1 MDVDDS
7 VVVWDLTQGTAHPR
21 PDLPPDLVVY
31 SVLHGGNGRVW
42 VGGSR
47 DGSAQAM
54 VFEIDAVSG
63 ARVGEPIVAGRT
75 GRARL
80 ALSPDGRTLATG
92 AADRT
97 IRLWD
102 AGTHEALGVNVLAGH
117 RDEVSGLAFT
127 PDGRN
132 LVSIDRDLVVNFWD
146 VGERRL
152 VATFHGPYDGIND
165 LALSADGSSLIVAS
179 EDDTV
184 YLWPLDR
191 RQWITA
197 ACALAGRNLTPDEW
211 QLYGSGAPRR
221 LCEQYDGEGP
231 PVDWSERL
239 DG

>member
-1 MDVDDS
+1 M
-7 VVVWDLTQGTAHPR
+7 
-21 PDLPPDLVVY
+21 
-31 SVLHGGNGRVW
+31 
-42 VGGSR
+42 
-47 DGSAQAM
+47 
-54 VFEIDAVSG
+54 
-63 ARVGEPIVAGRT
+63 GEPIVAGKDWT
-75 GRARL
+75 SSARAE
-80 ALSPDGRTLATG
+80 PDGRTLATG

-102 AGTHEALGVNVLAGH
+102 TDTHEALGVNVLAGH

-184 YLWPLDR
+184 HLWPLD
-191 RQWITA
+191 
-197 ACALAGRNLTPDEW
+197 GES
-211 QLYGSGAPRR
+211 GSPRHPRWPGAT
-221 LCEQYDGEGP
+221 
-231 PVDWSERL
+231 
-239 DG
+239 